1 MTCVERPQ
9 TVVRSRSDKG
19 SSDLADIEQR
29 LRGFDVTAALVRQAG
44 RTIIEVGDVSC
55 PVHIHS
61 MRKSILS
68 TLFGQ
73 AHDRGEIDL
82 NVTLGEL
89 EIDDTP
95 RLTDEEKS
103 ARVEDLLAARSGVY
117 LPTEEGVASGRPSR
131 GLHPPGT
138 FWCYNNW
145 DFNVL
150 GNVYERIIGRSLFV
164 AFEHDLAR
172 PLGMIDWDVY
182 QHGSYQYRADIL
194 GGTPRYPNYTF
205 RLSARDIGLL
215 GQLYLN
221 KGIWNR
227 RQLLSSEW
235 IARSTGPL
243 SRTNHAA
250 GLLGMYGYC
259 WWVAG
264 PSNELRHIGIGDTLY
279 SAIGFG
285 GNFLTVLPEFDM
297 VVTVVTDIPTW
308 LEDSST
314 PRPGPMTNDDYQ
326 ELLVH
331 LVAALS

>member
-1 MTCVERPQ
+1 M
-9 TVVRSRSDKG
+9 RSRSDPG

-29 LRGFDVTAALVRQAG
+29 LQGLDVTASLVHQAG

-61 MRKSILS
+61 MRKSIMSALV
-68 TLFGQ
+68 GQ
-73 AHDRGEIDL
+73 AYDRGEIDL
-82 NVTLGEL
+82 KTTLGEL

-103 ARVEDLLAARSGVY
+103 AGVEDLLAARSGVY
-117 LPTEEGVASGRPSR
+117 LPTDDGAALGRPSR
-131 GLHPPGT
+131 GSHPPGT

-150 GNVYERIIGRSLFV
+150 GNIYERIIGRSLFV

-182 QHGSYQYRADIL
+182 QHGSYEYRTDIL
-194 GGTPRYPNYTF
+194 GGTLRYPNYTF
-205 RLSARDIGLL
+205 HLSARDISLL

-221 KGIWNR
+221 NGVWNR
-227 RQLLSSEW
+227 RQLLSPEW
-235 IARSTGPL
+235 IASSTAPV
-243 SRTNHAA
+243 SRTGHQA
-250 GLLGMYGYC
+250 GLLEGYGYC

-264 PSNELRHIGIGDTLY
+264 PSGELIDRGITNGCY

-285 GNFLTVLPEFDM
+285 GNFLTIIPGLDM
-297 VVTVVTDIPTW
+297 VVTVVTDTATW
-308 LEDSST
+308 LADSSGT
-314 PRPGPMTNDDYQ
+314 RAESKMTTDRYQ
-326 ELLVH
+326 ELLVD
-331 LVAALS
+331 LAAALS

>member
-1 MTCVERPQ
+1 
-9 TVVRSRSDKG
+9 
-19 SSDLADIEQR
+19 
-29 LRGFDVTAALVRQAG
+29 
-44 RTIIEVGDVSC
+44 
-55 PVHIHS
+55 

-95 RLTDEEKS
+95 GLTDEEKS

-117 LPTEEGVASGRPSR
+117 LPTEEGIALGRPSR
-131 GLHPPGT
+131 GSHPPGT

-150 GNVYERIIGRSLFV
+150 GSIYERITGRSLFV

-172 PLGMIDWDVY
+172 PLGMIDWDTY

-194 GGTPRYPNYTF
+194 GGTTRYPNYTF
-205 RLSARDIGLL
+205 HLSARDIGRL

-221 KGIWNR
+221 AGVWNG
-227 RQLLSSEW
+227 RQLLSADW

-243 SRTNHAA
+243 SRTNHQP

-264 PSNELRHIGIGDTLY
+264 PAAELGRIGIADSTY
-279 SAIGFG
+279 SAAGFG
-285 GNFLTVLPEFDM
+285 GNYLTVLPTLDT
-297 VVTVVTDIPTW
+297 VVTVMVEVANP
-308 LEDSST
+308 LAGSSA
-314 PRPGPMTNDDYQ
+314 PVSAPKMTNDHYQ
-326 ELLVH
+326 ELLAH
-331 LVAALS
+331 LTEVLS

>member
-1 MTCVERPQ
+1 M
-9 TVVRSRSDKG
+9 RSRSDPG

-29 LRGFDVTAALVRQAG
+29 LQGLDVTASLVHQAG

-61 MRKSILS
+61 MRKSIMSALV
-68 TLFGQ
+68 GQ
-73 AHDRGEIDL
+73 AYDRGEIDL
-82 NVTLGEL
+82 KTTLGEL

-103 ARVEDLLAARSGVY
+103 AGVEDLLAARSGVY
-117 LPTEEGVASGRPSR
+117 LPTDDGAALGRPSR
-131 GLHPPGT
+131 GSHPPGT

-150 GNVYERIIGRSLFV
+150 GNIYERIIGRSLFV

-182 QHGSYQYRADIL
+182 QHGSYEYRADIL
-194 GGTPRYPNYTF
+194 GGTLRYPNYTF
-205 RLSARDIGLL
+205 HLSARDISLL

-221 KGIWNR
+221 NGVWNR
-227 RQLLSSEW
+227 RQLLSPEW
-235 IARSTGPL
+235 IASSTAPV
-243 SRTNHAA
+243 SRTGHQA
-250 GLLGMYGYC
+250 GLLEGYGYC

-264 PSNELRHIGIGDTLY
+264 PSGELIDRGITNGCY

-285 GNFLTVLPEFDM
+285 GNFLTIIPGLDM
-297 VVTVVTDIPTW
+297 VVTVVTDTATW
-308 LEDSST
+308 LADSSGT
-314 PRPGPMTNDDYQ
+314 RAESKMTTDRYQ
-326 ELLVH
+326 ELLVD
-331 LVAALS
+331 LAAALS